1 MGEGQVLNAG
11 TQNPFS
17 VLGMTSVEISI
28 EPKDAK
34 ISCDVIAVAFLFC
47 EEVSTKLGR
56 VYQVI
61 ITQWLAWRLV
71 TGEVLGSNHGKGE
84 N

>member
-1 MGEGQVLNAG
+1 MGEGQVLDAG
-11 TQNPFS
+11 TENPFS

-47 EEVSTKLGR
+47 EEVSITDTDSLR
-56 VYQVI
+56 VHD
-61 ITQWLAWRLV
+61 WL
-71 TGEVLGSNHGKGE
+71 
-84 N
+84 